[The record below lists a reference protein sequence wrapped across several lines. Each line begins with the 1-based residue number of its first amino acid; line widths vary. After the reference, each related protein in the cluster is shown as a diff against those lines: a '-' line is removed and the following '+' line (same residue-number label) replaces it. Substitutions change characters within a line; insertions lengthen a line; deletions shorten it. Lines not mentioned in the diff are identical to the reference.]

1 MRPGEICLGLHFGK
15 TRKRTLEFEL
25 DAFAN
30 IELLDRDIGGEQ
42 QLDAAIVELVDEAD
56 EAACGVFTKCVE
68 LRHARDQYGVVR
80 AANLDVIGRAAWA
93 LAEFV
98 EGEPD
103 HAVECAA
110 RMNDAAVNRAEER
123 RVGKECDSTLWSR
136 WSPYY

>member
-1 MRPGEICLGLHFGK
+1 MRPCEIFLGLHFGK
-15 TRKRTLEFEL
+15 ARKRPLELEL

-80 AANLDVIGRAAWA
+80 AAHLDVIGSAGWQSA
-93 LAEFV
+93 
-98 EGEPD
+98 
-103 HAVECAA
+103 
-110 RMNDAAVNRAEER
+110 ER
-123 RVGKECDSTLWSR
+123 RVGKECVSACSSR
-136 WSPYY
+136 WWRQNKN